1 MHLCTFDIKVF
12 NYVIKY
18 YMERRWYK
26 EKKKGKLLNN
36 NFILYINI
44 YNITFLPQVFP
55 KLLMSEVHK
64 CISA

>member
-36 NFILYINI
+36 NFILYV